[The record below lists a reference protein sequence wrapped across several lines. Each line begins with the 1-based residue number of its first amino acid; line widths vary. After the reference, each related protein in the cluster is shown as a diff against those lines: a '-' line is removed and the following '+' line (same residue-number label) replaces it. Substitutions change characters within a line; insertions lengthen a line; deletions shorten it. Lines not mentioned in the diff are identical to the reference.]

1 MNRAVHSNT
10 KSESATNQSAHAN
23 TQTVNT
29 TKQSAHVNAQ
39 TVTATKQSAH
49 ANAQTVNNINQ
60 TVTISNQAAT
70 AKQTYLGN
78 KGLIFFVAF
87 MNMFIPLSTDMYL
100 PALPNMS
107 TYFGCSSSII
117 NLTLSL
123 FFLFYSVGILF
134 WGPLSDKYGRK
145 PILLI
150 GSIAYMICSIAC
162 ALSINVYMLIIARV
176 FQGLAAGGIT
186 SVSIAIIKDTFSN
199 KKRESVLAIC
209 QSISGLAPMI
219 APLIGGVI
227 LRFTTWRGAFWAL
240 AIISIINLIITLLFQ
255 ETLREEDRY
264 RGTLL
269 GSLGRLLVIS
279 KNKSF
284 IIPAVIF
291 ALNSLPFLGYI
302 AISSYIYV
310 DYFGLSPQVYT
321 YFFAFNALV
330 SISGPFIYV
339 KVFRNMNKKVFAT
352 MILGVSTISGI
363 LVISIGTLAPI
374 LFWISFVFM
383 SLCGTVIRPFS
394 TNLLL
399 EQQKGDTGSA
409 SSLINTLSMVMGSI
423 GMAVASLPWGNAVIA
438 LGAIISVCSLISLV
452 SWNLFL
458 KSNIPCI
465 GVKDI

>member
-1 MNRAVHSNT
+1 MDRAVQSNT
-10 KSESATNQSAHAN
+10 ETINAKKHLAHVNTKKEDTTNQPAHVN
-23 TQTVNT
+23 TQTVNE
-29 TKQSAHVNAQ
+29 
-39 TVTATKQSAH
+39 
-49 ANAQTVNNINQ
+49 INQ
-60 TVTISNQAAT
+60 TVIVSNQAVT

-107 TYFGCSSSII
+107 TYFACSSSII

-162 ALSINVYMLIIARV
+162 ALSINVYMLIIARI

-227 LRFTTWRGAFWAL
+227 LRFTTWRGAFWTL
-240 AIISIINLIITLLFQ
+240 AIISIINLIITFLFQ
-255 ETLREEDRY
+255 ETLKEEDRY

-310 DYFGLSPQVYT
+310 DYFGLSAQVYT

-363 LVISIGTLAPI
+363 LVITIGTLAPI

-438 LGAIISVCSLISLV
+438 LGAIISVCSLASLV

-458 KSNIPCI
+458 KSKLPCI